1 MMANGYTL
9 FEISQFNAPLFA
21 IISPLS
27 YPKLPE
33 YWQAFQ
39 PAASD
44 IWQPL
49 RFGKDAEN
57 WQMWAP
63 IVVKIEEGKPG
74 ETLLHW
80 LTETQPD
87 RHSGVI
93 LMHGEL
99 TLQQVAD
106 FWQQRISCLWPD
118 GTKALFRSYAPDVLS
133 AWWSTLDLAAQT
145 DFLGPLNNLYLPIVN
160 SERGEYQLFAQ
171 PDVNKE
177 NKSDIN
183 QTYHITLTHYQYYLL
198 ANDNRLHRLA
208 NELFLFVSA
217 QCVFPLDIEIVKARF
232 ISGIA
237 LAGNYYPKASEAECE
252 AWSAHRWV
260 LGSEFYLH
268 PIFIHLTERYSIAD
282 SIRIFKS
289 EPERI
294 ESVQLN
300 YHRPGW
306 MRGELP
312 DIPEVTL

>member
-1 MMANGYTL
+1 MITNSYTL
-9 FEISQFNAPLFA
+9 FEISQVDAPLYA

-27 YPKLPE
+27 YPELPE

-39 PAASD
+39 PAAAE

-49 RFGKDAEN
+49 YFGKGAES

-80 LTETQPD
+80 LTDTQPA
-87 RHSGVI
+87 RQSGVI

-99 TLQQVAD
+99 TLQQMAD
-106 FWQQRISCLWPD
+106 FWQQRIFCLWPD
-118 GTKALFRSYAPDVLS
+118 GTRALFRSYASEVLL
-133 AWWSTLDLAAQT
+133 AWWSTLDRAAQT

-160 SERGEYQLFAQ
+160 SKCGEYQLFAQ
-171 PDVNKE
+171 QDVNKE
-177 NKSDIN
+177 KKNDIN
-183 QTYHITLTHYQYYLL
+183 QIYHITLTHYQYYLL

-208 NELFLFVSA
+208 NELFFFVSA
-217 QCVFPLDIEIVKARF
+217 QCFFPLDIEIVKSRF

-237 LAGNYYPKASEAECE
+237 LAENYYPKASEAECE

-294 ESVQLN
+294 DSVQLN

-312 DIPEVTL
+312 DITEVTL

>member
-1 MMANGYTL
+1 MMTNGYTL
-9 FEISQFNAPLFA
+9 FEISQLDAPLYA
-21 IISPLS
+21 ITSPLS

-39 PAASD
+39 PAAAD
-44 IWQPL
+44 IWQQL
-49 RFGKDAEN
+49 HFGKDAEN

-63 IVVKIEEGKPG
+63 IVVKVEEGKPG

-80 LTETQPD
+80 LTDTQPE
-87 RHSGVI
+87 RHGSVI

-99 TLQQVAD
+99 TLQQMTD
-106 FWQQRISCLWPD
+106 FWQQRIFCLWPD
-118 GTKALFRSYAPDVLS
+118 GTKALFRSYAPDILS
-133 AWWSTLDLAAQT
+133 TWWPTLDPAAQT
-145 DFLGPLNNLYLPIVN
+145 NFLGPLNNLYLPIVHN
-160 SERGEYQLFAQ
+160 EHGEYQLFAQ
-171 PDVNKE
+171 QGIKNKE
-177 NKSDIN
+177 KVEINKEYQI
-183 QTYHITLTHYQYYLL
+183 QLTNYQYNLL
-198 ANDNRLHRLA
+198 TNDNRLHRLA
-208 NELFLFVSA
+208 NALFLFVSA
-217 QCVFPLDIEIVKARF
+217 QCIFPLDIERVKTRF

-237 LAGNYYPKASEAECE
+237 LAAKYYPKASEAECE

-289 EPERI
+289 EPDRI

-312 DIPEVTL
+312 DITEVTL

>member
-1 MMANGYTL
+1 MITNSYTL
-9 FEISQFNAPLFA
+9 FEISQVDAPLYA

-27 YPKLPE
+27 YPELPE

-39 PAASD
+39 PAAAE

-49 RFGKDAEN
+49 YFGKGAES

-80 LTETQPD
+80 LTETQPA
-87 RHSGVI
+87 RQSGVI

-99 TLQQVAD
+99 TLQQMAD
-106 FWQQRISCLWPD
+106 FWQQRIFCLWPD
-118 GTKALFRSYAPDVLS
+118 GTRALFRSYASEVLL
-133 AWWSTLDLAAQT
+133 AWWSTLDRAAQT

-160 SERGEYQLFAQ
+160 SKCGEYQLFAQ
-171 PDVNKE
+171 QDVNKE
-177 NKSDIN
+177 KKNDIN
-183 QTYHITLTHYQYYLL
+183 QIYHITLTHYQYYLL

-217 QCVFPLDIEIVKARF
+217 QCFFSLDIEIVKARF

-237 LAGNYYPKASEAECE
+237 LAENYYPKASEAECE

-294 ESVQLN
+294 DSVQLN

-312 DIPEVTL
+312 DITEVTL

>member
-1 MMANGYTL
+1 MITNSYTL
-9 FEISQFNAPLFA
+9 FEISQVDAPLYA

-27 YPKLPE
+27 YPELPE

-44 IWQPL
+44 IWQQL
-49 RFGKDAEN
+49 HFGKDAES

-80 LTETQPD
+80 LNETQPA
-87 RHSGVI
+87 RQSGVI
-93 LMHGEL
+93 LMHCEL
-99 TLQQVAD
+99 ALQQVID
-106 FWQQRISCLWPD
+106 FWQQRIFCLWPD
-118 GTKALFRSYAPDVLS
+118 GTRALFRSYAPDVLS
-133 AWWSTLDLAAQT
+133 AWWSTLDRAAQT
-145 DFLGPLNNLYLPIVN
+145 DFLGSLNNMYLPIVS

-171 PDVNKE
+171 QEMNNK
-177 NKSDIN
+177 NKNEIKKDYQIN
-183 QTYHITLTHYQYYLL
+183 LTRYQYYLL
-198 ANDNRLHRLA
+198 ANNNRLHRLA

-237 LAGNYYPKASEAECE
+237 LAEKYYPKASEAECE

-312 DIPEVTL
+312 DITEVTL

>member
-1 MMANGYTL
+1 MMENGYTL

-27 YPKLPE
+27 YPSLPE

-39 PAASD
+39 PAAAD
-44 IWQPL
+44 IWQQL
-49 RFGKDAEN
+49 HFGKDAES
-57 WQMWAP
+57 WQVWAP

-80 LTETQPD
+80 LTETQPEQ
-87 RHSGVI
+87 HGGVI
-93 LMHGEL
+93 LMHGEM
-99 TLQQVAD
+99 TLQQMAD
-106 FWQQRISCLWPD
+106 FWQQRIFCLWPD
-118 GTKALFRSYAPDVLS
+118 GTRALFRSYAPDVLS
-133 AWWSTLDLAAQT
+133 AWWYTLELTAQT

-160 SERGEYQLFAQ
+160 NERGEYLLFAQ
-171 PDVNKE
+171 RGIKNENNDRINKA
-177 NKSDIN
+177 
-183 QTYHITLTHYQYYLL
+183 YHIILTRYQYYLL

-217 QCVFPLDIEIVKARF
+217 QCVFPLDIEIVKKRF
-232 ISGIA
+232 ISGIEF
-237 LAGNYYPKASEAECE
+237 AGNAYPKASEAECE

-268 PIFIHLTERYSIAD
+268 PIFIHLTERYSMAD

-294 ESVQLN
+294 ENVQLN

-312 DIPEVTL
+312 DITEVTL

>member
-1 MMANGYTL
+1 MITNSYTL
-9 FEISQFNAPLFA
+9 FEISQVDAPLYA

-27 YPKLPE
+27 YPELPE

-44 IWQPL
+44 IWQQL
-49 RFGKDAEN
+49 HFGKDAES

-80 LTETQPD
+80 LNETQPA
-87 RHSGVI
+87 RQSSVI
-93 LMHGEL
+93 LMHCEL
-99 TLQQVAD
+99 ALQQVID
-106 FWQQRISCLWPD
+106 FWQQRIFCLWPD
-118 GTKALFRSYAPDVLS
+118 GTRALFRSYAPDVLS
-133 AWWSTLDLAAQT
+133 AWWSTLDRAAQT
-145 DFLGPLNNLYLPIVN
+145 DFLGSLNNMYLPIVS

-171 PDVNKE
+171 QEMNNK
-177 NKSDIN
+177 NKNEIKKDYQIN
-183 QTYHITLTHYQYYLL
+183 LTRYQYYLL
-198 ANDNRLHRLA
+198 ANNNRLHRLA

-237 LAGNYYPKASEAECE
+237 LAEKYYPKASEAECE

-312 DIPEVTL
+312 DITEVTL

>member
-1 MMANGYTL
+1 MITNSYTL
-9 FEISQFNAPLFA
+9 FEISQVDAPLYA

-27 YPKLPE
+27 YPELPE

-44 IWQPL
+44 IWQQL
-49 RFGKDAEN
+49 HFGKDAES

-80 LTETQPD
+80 LNETQPA
-87 RHSGVI
+87 RQSGVI
-93 LMHGEL
+93 LMHCEL
-99 TLQQVAD
+99 ALQQVID
-106 FWQQRISCLWPD
+106 FWQQRIFCLWPD
-118 GTKALFRSYAPDVLS
+118 GTRALFRSYAPDVLS
-133 AWWSTLDLAAQT
+133 AWWSTLDRAAQT
-145 DFLGPLNNLYLPIVN
+145 DFLGSLNNMYLPIVS

-171 PDVNKE
+171 QEMNNK
-177 NKSDIN
+177 NKNEIKKDYQIN
-183 QTYHITLTHYQYYLL
+183 LTRYQYYLL
-198 ANDNRLHRLA
+198 DNNNRLHRLA

-237 LAGNYYPKASEAECE
+237 LAEKYYPKASEAECE

-312 DIPEVTL
+312 DITEVTL

>member
-1 MMANGYTL
+1 MVTNGYTL
-9 FEISQFNAPLFA
+9 FEISQFDVPLYA

-27 YPKLPE
+27 YPALPD

-39 PAASD
+39 PVAED

-49 RFGKDAEN
+49 RFGEEAEN
-57 WQMWAP
+57 WQQWAP

-80 LTETQPD
+80 LMDTQPA
-87 RHSGVI
+87 RHGGVV
-93 LMHGEL
+93 LMHGAL
-99 TLQQVAD
+99 TLQQVVD
-106 FWQQRISCLWPD
+106 FWQQRIFCIWPD
-118 GTKALFRSYAPDVLS
+118 GTRALFRSYAPEVLS
-133 AWWSTLDLAAQT
+133 VWLSTLDHAAQI
-145 DFLGPLNNLYLPIVN
+145 DFLGPLNHLYLPLVK
-160 SERGEYQLFAQ
+160 SERGEYQLFALR
-171 PDVNKE
+171 DVKDE
-177 NKSDIN
+177 NKHKIDK
-183 QTYHITLTHYQYYLL
+183 TYQIHLTHYQYYLL

-217 QCVFPLDIEIVKARF
+217 KCVFPLDIDIVKASF
-232 ISGIA
+232 INGIA
-237 LAGNYYPKASEAECE
+237 LAKQYYPNASEAECE

-268 PIFIHLTERYSIAD
+268 PLFIHLTEHYSIAD
-282 SIRIFKS
+282 SLRIFKS

-294 ESVQLN
+294 DSVRIH

-312 DIPEVTL
+312 DITEVTL

>member
-9 FEISQFNAPLFA
+9 FEISQFDAPLYA

-27 YPKLPE
+27 YPQLPE

-39 PAASD
+39 PAAAD
-44 IWQPL
+44 IWQQL
-49 RFGKDAEN
+49 HFGKDAED

-80 LTETQPD
+80 LTEIQPE
-87 RHSGVI
+87 RHGGAI
-93 LMHGEL
+93 LTHGDL
-99 TLQQVAD
+99 TLQQVVN
-106 FWQQRISCLWPD
+106 FWQQRIFCLWPD
-118 GTKALFRSYAPDVLS
+118 GTRAVFRSYAPDVLS
-133 AWWSTLDLAAQT
+133 AWWPTLDLAAQT
-145 DFLGPLNNLYLPIVN
+145 DFLGPLDDMYLPIIN

-171 PDVNKE
+171 RDIKYKNKHDVDNA
-177 NKSDIN
+177 
-183 QTYHITLTHYQYYLL
+183 YHITLTHYQYYLL

-217 QCVFPLDIEIVKARF
+217 HCVFPLDIEIVKARF

-237 LAGNYYPKASEAECE
+237 LAKNYYPKASEAECE
-252 AWSAHRWV
+252 AWAAHRWV

-282 SIRIFKS
+282 SLRIFKS

-312 DIPEVTL
+312 DITEVTL

>member
-1 MMANGYTL
+1 MMENGYTL
-9 FEISQFNAPLFA
+9 FEISQFNTPLFA

-44 IWQPL
+44 IWQQL
-49 RFGKDAEN
+49 HFGKDAEN

-80 LTETQPD
+80 LTDTQPVQ
-87 RHSGVI
+87 HGGVI

-99 TLQQVAD
+99 TLQQMAD

-118 GTKALFRSYAPDVLS
+118 GTRALFRSYVPEVLS

-145 DFLGPLNNLYLPIVN
+145 DFLGPLNNLYLPIVK

-171 PDVNKE
+171 QDINKE
-177 NKSDIN
+177 NKKDIN
-183 QTYHITLTHYQYYLL
+183 SAYQINLTRYQYYLL

-217 QCVFPLDIEIVKARF
+217 QCVFSLDIEIVKARF
-232 ISGIA
+232 ISGIEF
-237 LAGNYYPKASEAECE
+237 AGNYYPEASEAECE

-289 EPERI
+289 EHERI

-312 DIPEVTL
+312 DITEVTL

>member
-1 MMANGYTL
+1 MITNSYTL
-9 FEISQFNAPLFA
+9 FEISQVDAPLYA

-27 YPKLPE
+27 YPELPE

-39 PAASD
+39 PAAAE

-49 RFGKDAEN
+49 YFGKGAES

-80 LTETQPD
+80 LTDTQPA
-87 RHSGVI
+87 RQSGVI
-93 LMHGEL
+93 LMHSEL
-99 TLQQVAD
+99 ALQQVID
-106 FWQQRISCLWPD
+106 FWQQRIFCLWPD
-118 GTKALFRSYAPDVLS
+118 GTRALFRSYAPEVLL
-133 AWWSTLDLAAQT
+133 AWWSTLDFAAQT

-160 SERGEYQLFAQ
+160 SKCGEYQLFAQ
-171 PDVNKE
+171 QDVNKE
-177 NKSDIN
+177 KKNDIN
-183 QTYHITLTHYQYYLL
+183 QIYHITLTHYQYYLL

-217 QCVFPLDIEIVKARF
+217 QCFFPLDIEIVKARF

-237 LAGNYYPKASEAECE
+237 LAENYYPKASEAECE

-312 DIPEVTL
+312 DITEVTL

>member
-9 FEISQFNAPLFA
+9 FEISQSDMPLYA
-21 IISPLS
+21 IISPLR
-27 YPKLPE
+27 YPALPE

-39 PAASD
+39 PAAAE
-44 IWQPL
+44 IWQQL
-49 RFGKDAEN
+49 HLGKDAEN

-80 LTETQPD
+80 LTDTQPE
-87 RHSGVI
+87 RHGGIV
-93 LMHGEL
+93 LMHSEL
-99 TLQQVAD
+99 TLQQMAD
-106 FWQQRISCLWPD
+106 FWQQRIFCLWPD
-118 GTKALFRSYAPDVLS
+118 GTRALFRSYVPDILS
-133 AWWSTLDLAAQT
+133 AWWPTLDLASQT
-145 DFLGPLNNLYLPIVN
+145 GFLGSLNKLYVPIVN
-160 SERGEYQLFAQ
+160 SERGEYRLFAQ
-171 PDVNKE
+171 REIE
-177 NKSDIN
+177 NKNNDDMNKRYQI
-183 QTYHITLTHYQYYLL
+183 ILTNYQYYLL
-198 ANDNRLHRLA
+198 ANHNRLHRLA
-208 NELFLFVSA
+208 NELFLFVGER
-217 QCVFPLDIEIVKARF
+217 CVFPLDVEIVKERF

-237 LAGNYYPKASEAECE
+237 LARKYYPKASEAECE

-268 PIFIHLTERYSIAD
+268 PIFIHLTERYSMAD

-294 ESVQLN
+294 ESVQFN

-312 DIPEVTL
+312 DITEVTP